1 MDLLDKK
8 SLDNI
13 LYIGA
18 IITGLLAARQGL
30 KGWLKYEI
38 AVSFIFT
45 LVSYLKPELIWSEL
59 LNVPMKNEHKY
70 FAALD
75 GSYLSFSV
83 LFPLFFMNTKD
94 ESIFYWHLWGRTLVS
109 LNGFKLKYIYI
120 E

>member
-8 SLDNI
+8 CVDST

-45 LVSYLKPELIWSEL
+45 LVSFIKPELVWSEL

-94 ESIFYWHLWGRTLVS
+94 ESIFYWHLWGRTLVTS
-109 LNGFKLKYIYI
+109 CLMF
-120 E
+120 